1 MHTPSS
7 SVISFTDAPATEH
20 PSTPDAARLLE
31 GNPEHITRPYFES
44 ADGSFLTGVW
54 ESTPGKWRALTGKD
68 EFCFI
73 VKGHLRLVSDT
84 GESRTFK
91 TGDSFIIPQGFS
103 GCWEVLE
110 NTTKHYAIRKYSDD

>member
-1 MHTPSS
+1 MSTASS
-7 SVISFTDAPATEH
+7 SIISFSDSPTKELH
-20 PSTPDAARLLE
+20 SSPDAARLLE
-31 GNPEHITRPYFES
+31 GKPQHITHPYFES
-44 ADGSFLTGVW
+44 ADGSFITGIW

-68 EFCFI
+68 EFCYI
-73 VKGHLRLVSDT
+73 VNGHLRLVSDT

-110 NTTKHYAIRKYSDD
+110 KTTKHYAIRKY

>member
-1 MHTPSS
+1 MSTPPSF
-7 SVISFTDAPATEH
+7 VISFSDAPAAEH
-20 PSTPDAARLLE
+20 HGTPEALRILD

-54 ESTPGKWRALTGKD
+54 ESTPGSWRALTGKD

-73 VKGHLRLVSDT
+73 VKGRLRLVSDS

-91 TGDSFIIPQGFS
+91 TGDSFVIPQGFS
-103 GCWEVLE
+103 GRWEILE
-110 NTTKHYAIRKYSDD
+110 NTTKHYAIRKYSGD